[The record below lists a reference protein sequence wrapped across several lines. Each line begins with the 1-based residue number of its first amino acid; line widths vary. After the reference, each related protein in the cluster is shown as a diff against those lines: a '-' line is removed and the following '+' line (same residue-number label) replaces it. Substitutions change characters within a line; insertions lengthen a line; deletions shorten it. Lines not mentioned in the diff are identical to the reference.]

1 MKTPLVLRILVVAG
15 LAILL
20 LVPIALIQGKIHE
33 RRATADGVLRDF
45 AAETAGPQ
53 TVAGPLIA
61 LTCEETYVEERDV
74 KRAGKAETVSE
85 RKTKAC
91 PTGYVAPRSL
101 KVAGEMPVESLHRG
115 IYPIRLYGA
124 VLQFSGDFEWPQPAA
139 PNGANTRTWKHA
151 YLVTAVR
158 DPRGIKHATASIA
171 PKLLDARSPEIGVT
185 YAIEEDLGAFTSRPP
200 GTRVDFRHQLRLV
213 GTSQIAIAPV
223 GDVTEITL
231 ASNWAHPSF
240 NGAWTPDQRDISL
253 EGFRATWRT
262 SHLATGGQALWEKE
276 ARAGKI
282 VESPSVARVMLF
294 DPVNIYALSYRATEY
309 GFLFVLFTFTAIAL
323 TEVVAGLRLH
333 VMQYAL
339 VGLALAVFFLLLI
352 ALSEHIDFDRAYVA
366 AALACVALIVFYLR
380 HPLGTTLRAA
390 AFGSL
395 VATLYGALFVLL
407 KSEDHALLM
416 GSLLVFGALATLMAA
431 TRRLDWGEV
440 AARMS
445 LDPGIRPR

>member
-1 MKTPLVLRILVVAG
+1 MKTPLVLRFLVVAG
-15 LAILL
+15 LAVLL
-20 LVPIALIQGKIHE
+20 LVPIALIQGKISE
-33 RRATADGVLRDF
+33 RRASADGVLRDF
-45 AAETAGPQ
+45 AAETSGPQ

-101 KVAGEMPVESLHRG
+101 KVVGEMPVESLHRG

-124 VLQFSGDFEWPQPAA
+124 VLQFSGDFEWPQPPASSGTHERA
-139 PNGANTRTWKHA
+139 WKHA
-151 YLVTAVR
+151 YLVTAVS
-158 DPRGIKHATASIA
+158 DPRGIKQATASIA
-171 PKLLDARSPEIGVT
+171 PKLLDSRSAEIGVT
-185 YAIEEDLGAFTSRPP
+185 YAIEEDLGAFTTRPP

-223 GDVTEITL
+223 GDSTEITL

-240 NGAWTPDQRDISL
+240 SGAWTPDQREISA

-282 VESPSVARVMLF
+282 AESQSVARVMFF
-294 DPVNIYALSYRATEY
+294 DPVNVYALSYRATEY
-309 GFLFVLFTFTAIAL
+309 GFLFVLFTFTGIAI
-323 TEVVAGLRLH
+323 TEVVANVRLH
-333 VMQYAL
+333 AMQYAL

-352 ALSEHIDFDRAYVA
+352 ALSEHIEFDRAYVA
-366 AALACVALIVFYLR
+366 AAAACVSLIVFYLR
-380 HPLGTTLRAA
+380 HPLGSARRAA
-390 AFGSL
+390 AFGGL
-395 VATLYGALFVLL
+395 AAGLYGTLFVLL

-416 GSLLVFGALATLMAA
+416 GSLLVFGALATVMAA

-440 AARMS
+440 AARM
-445 LDPGIRPR
+445 R